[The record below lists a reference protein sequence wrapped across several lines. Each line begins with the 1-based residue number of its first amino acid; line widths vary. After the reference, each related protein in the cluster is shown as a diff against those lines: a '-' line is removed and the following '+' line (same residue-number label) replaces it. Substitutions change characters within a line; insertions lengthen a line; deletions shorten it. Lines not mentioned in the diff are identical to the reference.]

1 MTRSRKKLD
10 LQAIEQL
17 AFVGCSVK
25 EIAVY
30 LGREEAE
37 LRSRRCLRALTKGR
51 ISFSI
56 ILRRRMFELAVGGN
70 IPLLMFLHNNPQ
82 PLNELR
88 YQYEDLTHEQLIEQM
103 KRSYEKAGLSCEE
116 SVIFSQQ
123 EPSLRRWKHVNRA
136 GRRGDPG
143 KCFVI
148 SSAH

>member
-103 KRSYEKAGLSCEE
+103 KRSYEKAGAE
-116 SVIFSQQ
+116 
-123 EPSLRRWKHVNRA
+123 LRRVGYFQPTGTVVA
-136 GRRGDPG
+136 TMEACQPG
-143 KCFVI
+143 GPER
-148 SSAH
+148 